1 MNYTEE
7 QFNTLSQWEENFRT
21 ARDGNWARNPG
32 RHGVTVINDALNE
45 ATGVK
50 HRANAWCQ
58 QCILNLLK
66 NAGKLWFEDKAERE
80 ELAKKAAIPEPPVPE
95 PEFDPAPP
103 TPSATKK
110 TAKKSSTTDKK
121 PAAKKTSAKKPKAEK
136 TEL

>member
-80 ELAKKAAIPEPPVPE
+80 ELAKKAAIPEP
-95 PEFDPAPP
+95 EFDPAPP